1 MKFNYEKIL
10 KLIYEEKKN
19 FDYILK
25 NSNLKTK
32 KELVNKL
39 TLYEDYIPMYNIY
52 ENIIYLNRK
61 EGLFNKLI
69 KKHFRFI
76 NNRIKLWF
84 ELWID
89 KLEKK
94 KKEKKLNYTDT
105 ISLKKYK
112 LMIYILSFYD
122 VLYRVEIH

>member
-52 ENIIYLNRK
+52 ENII
-61 EGLFNKLI
+61 
-69 KKHFRFI
+69 
-76 NNRIKLWF
+76 
-84 ELWID
+84 
-89 KLEKK
+89 
-94 KKEKKLNYTDT
+94 
-105 ISLKKYK
+105 
-112 LMIYILSFYD
+112 
-122 VLYRVEIH
+122 